1 MDRTERFIGDYS
13 KNNNIQKKMKAIIIG
28 ATSGIGL
35 EVAKILDRQG
45 VELALAGRRL
55 ENLQN
60 IQSELKHVKAVA
72 SIDITQEDAPEK
84 LEALIQTLGGVDLYF
99 HSSGIGFQNPELDP
113 SIELNTV
120 QTNCLGLTRMV
131 DYVFK
136 YFLEKKVKGH
146 IAVITSIA
154 RTKGIGLAPS
164 YSATKKFQGTYLQA
178 LAQLATIKKAPITF
192 SEIRPGFV
200 ATELLKHDYP
210 MLMKADYVAEKIV
223 KGIRKHKRIIT
234 VDWRYKMLVAF
245 WKMIPDC
252 LWERWNIAKLNK

>member
-1 MDRTERFIGDYS
+1 
-13 KNNNIQKKMKAIIIG
+13 MKAIIIG

-35 EVAKILDRQG
+35 EVAKILDKQG
-45 VELALAGRRL
+45 YELALAGRRL
-55 ENLQN
+55 ENLQR
-60 IQSELKHVKAVA
+60 IQSELSNVKAIEA
-72 SIDITQEDAPEK
+72 IDITQEGAP
-84 LEALIQTLGGVDLYF
+84 LQLNQLIERLGGMDLYF
-99 HSSGIGFQNPELDP
+99 HSSGIGYQNPDLDD

-120 QTNCLGLTRMV
+120 QTNCGGLTRMV
-131 DYVFK
+131 DFVFK
-136 YFLEKKVKGH
+136 YYLDNKKKGH

-154 RTKGIGLAPS
+154 RTKGIGLAPA

-223 KGIRKHKRIIT
+223 RGIQRGKRIIT
-234 VDWRYKMLVAF
+234 VDWRYKLLVGF
-245 WKMIPDC
+245 WKLIPNC
-252 LWERWNIAKLNK
+252 IWERLDITKFNK

>member
-1 MDRTERFIGDYS
+1 
-13 KNNNIQKKMKAIIIG
+13 MKAVILG

-35 EVAKILDRQG
+35 EVAKILSKQG
-45 VELALAGRRL
+45 YELALSGRRM
-55 ENLQN
+55 ENLQK
-60 IQSELKHVKAVA
+60 IQAELGNVKAIA
-72 SIDITQEDAPEK
+72 SIDITQEDAPQK
-84 LEALIQTLGGVDLYF
+84 LEALISELGGMDLYF
-99 HSSGIGFQNPELDP
+99 HSSGIGYQNPDLDE

-120 QTNCLGLTRMV
+120 QTNCGGLTHMV

-136 YFLEKKVKGH
+136 YYMENKIKGH

-154 RTKGIGLAPS
+154 RTKGIGLAPA

-178 LAQLATIKKAPITF
+178 LAQLSTIKNVPITF

-223 KGIRKHKRIIT
+223 KGIKKQKRIIT
-234 VDWRYKMLVAF
+234 VDWRYKLLVAF